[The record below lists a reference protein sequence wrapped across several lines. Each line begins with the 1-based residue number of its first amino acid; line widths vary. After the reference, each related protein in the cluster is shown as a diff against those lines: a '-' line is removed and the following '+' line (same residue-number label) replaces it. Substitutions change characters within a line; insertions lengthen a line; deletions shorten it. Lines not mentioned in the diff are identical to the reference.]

1 MNYLKKY
8 LFICTLFGQFAYGI
22 TVKEAMDYYAS
33 ANYFDNNPALT
44 QAVEEALNRLDLI
57 GRENDWYEHNAT
69 NWYGDK
75 TLEDFLLSY
84 IGGLSLDNAS
94 TLEGIEKFKNLYY
107 LHLERSSVTDF
118 SPLHESSLR
127 VLEYDESGLT
137 SIDPSVFSIPQLHTL
152 YLDENNFTKVPE
164 IPEDTNLT
172 HIILDTNLLDLGDE
186 ATMAAINALQSRERF
201 TVDYDGQF
209 PQGLINLSERI
220 KEQPSST
227 STKENFLHGLE
238 ILMSIWEE
246 DNFKQLVIDSGEVKS
261 TFSNFTLD
269 DLRADVDSYENDS
282 GEIDENADIKDVEN
296 FFKNDMISKLD
307 SCIEYLKKASEIGEK
322 FSIDQKYTGSEDLT
336 WVDKG
341 DILLCQAIAHGLKGY
356 IQFSTSYNWQHNAK
370 DAETLDDM
378 DQISMETLFKG
389 TNLLALQSSS
399 QLNDARTSFI
409 AAVDNYL
416 EAIAIIDTRIG
427 VDSLF
432 KLDPDDVADKNETTA
447 DLEEF
452 KSAIQS
458 DSYTMEDDDFEGDKK
473 IINPN
478 AFFAGKVDPM
488 KQLPQSEAKFL
499 SVIGDK
505 FTTDL
510 VEDPTFGGFL
520 PHWDQTYFKQKLLDW
535 EMLDTNASP
544 TSTTK
549 EVSSQ
554 SKWSYSGWLGYLHI
568 PKEQSENAFYAYH
581 QYFGWIYMIPQNS
594 SSVWIVNIND
604 NKEKNEWLWTKPT
617 IFPFIYNHTLKTW
630 YYLADGTNGK
640 FLYTWNSTS
649 EQWEK

>member
-33 ANYFDNNPALT
+33 ENYFDNNPVLT
-44 QAVEEALNRLDLI
+44 EAVEEALNRLDII
-57 GRENDWYEHNAT
+57 GRENDWNQNNEP
-69 NWYGDK
+69 NWYGDP
-75 TLEDFLLSY
+75 TLADFLLSNIFY
-84 IGGLSLDNAS
+84 LSLENAS
-94 TLEGIEKFKNLYY
+94 TLEGIEKLKNLNY
-107 LHLERSSVTDF
+107 LELERSSVTDF
-118 SPLHESSLR
+118 SPLHESELR

-137 SIDPSVFSIPQLHTL
+137 SIDPSVFSIPKLHTL
-152 YLDENNFTKVPE
+152 HLDENNFTTVPK
-164 IPEDTNLT
+164 IPDDTNLT

-186 ATMAAINALQSRERF
+186 ATMAAINALQTRESPI

-209 PQGLINLSERI
+209 PQAFIHLSERI

-307 SCIEYLKKASEIGEK
+307 SCIEYLKLASEIGEK

-416 EAIAIIDTRIG
+416 EAIAIIDTRIIALI
-427 VDSLF
+427 LF
-432 KLDPDDVADKNETTA
+432 
-447 DLEEF
+447 
-452 KSAIQS
+452 
-458 DSYTMEDDDFEGDKK
+458 
-473 IINPN
+473 
-478 AFFAGKVDPM
+478 
-488 KQLPQSEAKFL
+488 
-499 SVIGDK
+499 
-505 FTTDL
+505 
-510 VEDPTFGGFL
+510 
-520 PHWDQTYFKQKLLDW
+520 
-535 EMLDTNASP
+535 
-544 TSTTK
+544 
-549 EVSSQ
+549 
-554 SKWSYSGWLGYLHI
+554 
-568 PKEQSENAFYAYH
+568 
-581 QYFGWIYMIPQNS
+581 
-594 SSVWIVNIND
+594 
-604 NKEKNEWLWTKPT
+604 
-617 IFPFIYNHTLKTW
+617 
-630 YYLADGTNGK
+630 
-640 FLYTWNSTS
+640 
-649 EQWEK
+649 

>member
-33 ANYFDNNPALT
+33 ANYFDNNPVLT

-57 GRENDWYEHNAT
+57 GRENDWYEYNAT

-75 TLEDFLLSY
+75 TLEDFLLRY
-84 IGGLSLDNAS
+84 VDYLSLENAS
-94 TLEGIEKFKNLYY
+94 TLQGIEKLKNLYY
-107 LHLERSSVTDF
+107 LELERSSVTDF
-118 SPLHESSLR
+118 SPLHESELR

-152 YLDENNFTKVPE
+152 HLDENNFTTVPE

-269 DLRADVDSYENDS
+269 DLRADVDSYENES

-307 SCIEYLKKASEIGEK
+307 SCIEYLKLASEIGEK

-478 AFFAGKVDPM
+478 AFFAGKVDPI

-568 PKEQSENAFYAYH
+568 PKGQDENAFYAYH
-581 QYFGWIYMIPQNS
+581 QYFGWIGMIPQNS
-594 SSVWIVNIND
+594 SSVWILD
-604 NKEKNEWLWTKPT
+604 MSDEKNEWLWTKPT

-630 YYLADGTNGK
+630 HYLADGTNGK